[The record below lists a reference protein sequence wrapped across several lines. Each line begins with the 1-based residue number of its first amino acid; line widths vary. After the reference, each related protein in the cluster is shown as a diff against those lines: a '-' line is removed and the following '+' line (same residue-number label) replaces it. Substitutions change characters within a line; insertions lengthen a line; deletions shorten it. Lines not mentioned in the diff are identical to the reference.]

1 MELYDRLFNEHVGGR
16 SGCFLPPARC
26 PWANEGEVESGAPP
40 TNLPPPGQ
48 AGQCLGNMGCR
59 LRRGKRRGRQE
70 GAVLMGTASLAPRM
84 WPYSVA
90 TARGSC
96 TAGAEPGFLEELE

>member
-1 MELYDRLFNEHVGGR
+1 MIGSLM
-16 SGCFLPPARC
+16 SM
-26 PWANEGEVESGAPP
+26 SGAALAASCHLHGAPGLMRGRLRVEPPP